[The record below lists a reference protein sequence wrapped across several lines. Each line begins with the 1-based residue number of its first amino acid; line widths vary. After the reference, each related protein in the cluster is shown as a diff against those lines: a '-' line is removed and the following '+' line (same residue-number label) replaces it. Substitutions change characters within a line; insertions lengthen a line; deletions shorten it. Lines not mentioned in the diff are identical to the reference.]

1 MVKNIFILFL
11 TLFIF
16 QACSSKSK
24 NVNYSYNND
33 KRFPYKLDY
42 NYEITKSLSYEKLY
56 KALNHQYKTWKGVK
70 YKYGGNTKKGVD
82 CSAFVQR
89 AFRDNLNIKIPRT
102 TKLQSKIGYEVPM
115 QDIELGDLVFF
126 KTGYKTRHVGIY
138 LGEGKFLHAST
149 KKGVTISRLDNP
161 YYSKHLWKIQRVLN

>member
-1 MVKNIFILFL
+1 MFKYLFL
-11 TLFIF
+11 SLIIILGFT
-16 QACSSKSK
+16 ACSSKPK
-24 NVNYSYNND
+24 NVNYSYNSD

-42 NYEITKSLSYEKLY
+42 NYEITKNLNYDDLY
-56 KALNHQYKTWKGVK
+56 NALNHQYKTWKGVK
-70 YKYGGNTKKGVD
+70 YKYGGTTKRGVD

-89 AFRDNLNIKIPRT
+89 AFKDNLNIKIPRT
-102 TKLQSKIGYEVPM
+102 TKLQSKVGYEVPM

-149 KKGVTISRLDNP
+149 KRGVTISRLDNP
-161 YYSKHLWKIQRVLN
+161 YYSKHFWKIQRVIN